1 MQKLFTPDIAGQI
14 QTILKDMVDPITI
27 VYFADQSCQTC
38 QETLGLLEETA
49 ALSDKIS
56 LVTRRY
62 PEDAADIEKYDIQ
75 RVPSFVF
82 LDKAGQYK
90 GVKFNGIPA
99 GHEINSFLAAIIGM
113 SGADLQIP
121 PEYAERM
128 RKIDKPVDI
137 KVFVTLSCPH
147 CPGAVQVAH
156 LLAMQNPNIKAE
168 MIESQT
174 FSDMARKYN
183 VSGVP
188 KIVINET
195 NELLGDQPVESYLQV
210 IESL

>member
-1 MQKLFTPDIAGQI
+1 MEKLFTPEIAGQI
-14 QTILKDMVDPITI
+14 KTILNDMVNPITI
-27 VYFADQSCQTC
+27 LYFSGQTCQTC
-38 QETLGLLEETA
+38 QETGQLLEETA

-56 LVTRRY
+56 LEVRRY
-62 PEDAADIEKYDIQ
+62 PEDATDIGKYEIR
-75 RVPSFVF
+75 RVPSFIF
-82 LDKAGQYK
+82 LDKDGNYK

-99 GHEINSFLAAIIGM
+99 GHEINSFLAAILGM
-113 SGADLQIP
+113 SGADFQIP
-121 PEYAERM
+121 PEYAERI

-147 CPGAVQVAH
+147 CPGAVQTAH
-156 LLAMQNPNIKAE
+156 LLAMQNPNVKSE

-174 FSDMARKYN
+174 FSEMARKYG

-195 NELLGDQPVESYLQV
+195 NELLGDQPIDSFLEIMERL
-210 IESL
+210 